1 MPACVRSPQLQS
13 TLTTIFGCC
22 SRTLQIP
29 GVLHDPAYA
38 MQQFATRSR
47 GGIPPLGL
55 APADVAA
62 AATAAAAAAAAAG
75 MPGLASRGEPGASSP
90 KRSGSAASLAFD
102 ALVMAATG
110 GTEGAAAAAAGGEAP
125 VESRLGGPLGGAA
138 ATGLSAA
145 AAAAVAAVA
154 GRGSNMH
161 QLPSRQRSRLWSAL
175 SYGDV
180 DSLQNALD
188 AFRVSGCVGADQ
200 GWLVGLSD
208 G

>member
-1 MPACVRSPQLQS
+1 MVSSLHVCAAMSLRCV
-13 TLTTIFGCC
+13 
-22 SRTLQIP
+22 QIP
-29 GVLHDPAYA
+29 GALHDPAYA

-62 AATAAAAAAAAAG
+62 AAAAG
-75 MPGLASRGEPGASSP
+75 MPASASRGEGPGLSSP
-90 KRSGSAASLAFD
+90 KRSGSQVSLAFD

-125 VESRLGGPLGGAA
+125 VESRLGGPLAGAG
-138 ATGLSAA
+138 GLSAA

-154 GRGSNMH
+154 GRGSNIH

-188 AFRVSGCVGADQ
+188 AFRVSGGYGVTCSSDI
-200 GWLVGLSD
+200 LKHLRCRCKLSCRRCCRCCRCR
-208 G
+208 